1 MNLLVSFLQIGSRV
15 DAFAQ
20 RRSHLRAQR
29 LLISSLLCFGRKWV
43 TRMICT
49 ANREQLD
56 WSADYKLFSRSPWQ
70 SQDLFKPVL
79 EASLKYIPP
88 EQPIVIAG
96 DETKAKRGGNKVNR
110 SRWLRD
116 PLSPPFHVNFIK
128 AIRFVQFSVLLPLH
142 QRHGVAARAVP
153 ASFEP
158 VNIPRKPR
166 KKASAREK
174 ALYEKIRKS
183 NSMCKQAV
191 RQMQALREQYDRLGA
206 ARRLL
211 LFVLDGGFC
220 NRTIFRAKRER
231 SRVLARCRKDA
242 KLCSPANDPAHP
254 QRLYDPEKFTP
265 EEIRADKNIPW
276 RKQRFFIGGKQRPVR
291 FKERSEVL
299 WQGGATHQR
308 LRLIVIAPIPYRL
321 SIHSRV
327 HYRQPA
333 FFLCDDL
340 ELKVQWLIQAAI
352 DRWQIEVN
360 HRDEK
365 QHIGLQ
371 DPQVWNDNS
380 VDRLPAFLVAAYS
393 FLLLASLQAYGP
405 KRTDEYIQPPK
416 WQRRRSRPSCL
427 DLLNQLRKE
436 AFSHP
441 ELLEPLEIDLELESA
456 SHKAAA

>member
-1 MNLLVSFLQIGSRV
+1 MKLLNAYLAICSEV

-20 RRSHLRAQR
+20 PRTEKRAVR
-29 LLISSLLCFGRKWV
+29 LLLTSLLCMGRKWI

-49 ANREQLD
+49 ANRDQQD

-79 EASLKYIPP
+79 ERSLLYS
-88 EQPIVIAG
+88 EAHLPIVIAG
-96 DETKAKRGGNKVNR
+96 DETKAKRGGSKVKR

-128 AIRFVQFSVLLPLH
+128 GIRFVQFSALLPLH
-142 QRHGVAARAVP
+142 RLYGVGARGVP

-158 VNIPRKPR
+158 VDIPRKPR
-166 KKASAREK
+166 KKASSEEK
-174 ALYEKIRKS
+174 AAYESARKN

-191 RQMQALREQYDRLGA
+191 RQMQALRKQYDLIGA

-220 NRTIFRAKRER
+220 NRTVFRSDRDR
-231 SRVLARCRKDA
+231 FRVLARCRKDA
-242 KLCSPANDPAHP
+242 KLCVRANDPTHP
-254 QRLYDPEKFTP
+254 TRIYDAVKFTP
-265 EEIRADKNIPW
+265 EDVRTDETPW
-276 RKQRFFIGGKQRPVR
+276 RKKKFFIGGKKRTVR
-291 FKERSEVL
+291 FKERSRVL
-299 WQGGATHQR
+299 WQRGAGPQL

-321 SIHSRV
+321 SMNSKTN
-327 HYRQPA
+327 YRQPA

-340 ELKVQWLIQAAI
+340 DLSVEVLVQAAI

-371 DPQVWNDNS
+371 HPQVWNDAS
-380 VDRLPAFLVAAYS
+380 VDRLPAFMVAAYS
-393 FLLLASLQAYGP
+393 FLLLASLQAYGAR
-405 KRTDEYIQPPK
+405 RTDEYIQPPK
-416 WQRRRSRPSCL
+416 WQPRRTRPSCL
-427 DLLNQLRKE
+427 DLLCQLRKE

-441 ELLEPLEIDLELESA
+441 EALQHLEIDLHLVSA
-456 SHKAAA
+456 SQKAAA